1 MFLLWYYVQA
11 VNIVVQCFNERL
23 GVLQARFFLLQK
35 GASMGSPQHPV
46 SGDAPARAACLE
58 LRSPALEQGQGWGY
72 MRIRFH
78 WLEVRHLKR
87 EASQKHS
94 QGPLGWLLKFFMHP
108 EMRVFISSPVLLW
121 SWSFDVIFLQRT
133 WQNLDKYYEEVRV
146 SEQGTFEILP
156 KLYGKQKHFL
166 YYYFFFF
173 FH

>member
-1 MFLLWYYVQA
+1 
-11 VNIVVQCFNERL
+11 
-23 GVLQARFFLLQK
+23 
-35 GASMGSPQHPV
+35 MGSPQHPV

-108 EMRVFISSPVLLW
+108 EMRDVHFQSCSALELKFWCNISTENLTELGQVLWRSKSFWTRYIWNITQIIRKTETFFVLL
-121 SWSFDVIFLQRT
+121 L
-133 WQNLDKYYEEVRV
+133 
-146 SEQGTFEILP
+146 
-156 KLYGKQKHFL
+156 
-166 YYYFFFF
+166 FFF

>member
-1 MFLLWYYVQA
+1 
-11 VNIVVQCFNERL
+11 
-23 GVLQARFFLLQK
+23 
-35 GASMGSPQHPV
+35 MGSPQHPV

-108 EMRVFISSPVLLW
+108 EMRDVHFQSCSALELKFWCNISTENLTELGQVLWRSKSFWTRYIWNITQIIRKTETFFVLL
-121 SWSFDVIFLQRT
+121 L
-133 WQNLDKYYEEVRV
+133 
-146 SEQGTFEILP
+146 
-156 KLYGKQKHFL
+156 
-166 YYYFFFF
+166 FFFSTNALWCKNPWGNDPYYKLSLANKI
-173 FH
+173 

>member
-1 MFLLWYYVQA
+1 
-11 VNIVVQCFNERL
+11 
-23 GVLQARFFLLQK
+23 
-35 GASMGSPQHPV
+35 MGSSQHAV

-108 EMRVFISSPVLLW
+108 EMRDVHFQSCSALELKFWCNISTENLTELGQVLWRSKSLWTRYIWNITQIIRKTETFFVLL
-121 SWSFDVIFLQRT
+121 L
-133 WQNLDKYYEEVRV
+133 
-146 SEQGTFEILP
+146 
-156 KLYGKQKHFL
+156 
-166 YYYFFFF
+166 FFFF
-173 FH
+173 STNALWCKNPWGNDPYYKLSFANKI